1 MLSLTRKIGE
11 SVIINDNIEVVVCG
25 VNGEQIKLG
34 FVAPKEVSI
43 FRKELYEQ
51 IQLENLE
58 ATKNSSK
65 DALKN
70 ISNKINIDK

>member
-1 MLSLTRKIGE
+1 MLSLTRKVGE
-11 SVIINDNIEVVVCG
+11 SIIINDNIEVVVCAI
-25 VNGEQIKLG
+25 NGEQIKLG

-58 ATKNSSK
+58 ATKNHNRDLLKSISSK
-65 DALKN
+65 IN
-70 ISNKINIDK
+70 NK